1 MMGLVPGDGTITEA
15 VQRVSL
21 LAGREVE
28 VSILAGGFT
37 NSVFLVRADDERFVF
52 RVPGQASDLLEINRA
67 DERYNAQMAA
77 RSGVSPD
84 VVDYVEDLQVM
95 VLQFIDGRVP
105 TVEDLQTPD
114 QVRRIAT
121 AVRGLHAGPQFNNQA
136 DMFSWGK
143 RWLRACES
151 LSISVP
157 DGLHG
162 RLGDLDGIARALAVH
177 PMATVPCHNDL
188 APYNFIDDGDRLWII
203 DFEFSGNNDPC
214 FDLAGIVSE
223 AELDEDLCTILLE
236 AYFGE
241 ATPFL
246 LARLRLCGVLS
257 DFGWSVYCALQ
268 AEVRSDERFSGWASN
283 FWKAVLDVLDG
294 DEMPHLLR
302 TVGRP

>member
-1 MMGLVPGDGTITEA
+1 
-15 VQRVSL
+15 
-21 LAGREVE
+21 
-28 VSILAGGFT
+28 
-37 NSVFLVRADDERFVF
+37 
-52 RVPGQASDLLEINRA
+52 
-67 DERYNAQMAA
+67 
-77 RSGVSPD
+77 
-84 VVDYVEDLQVM
+84 VDYVEDLQVM

-162 RLGDLDGIARALAVH
+162 RLVDLDGIARALAVH

-214 FDLAGIVSE
+214 FDLAGYVSE

-246 LARLRLCGVLS
+246 LARLRLCRVLS

-268 AEVRSDERFSGWASN
+268 AEVRSDDERFSGWASN